1 MKLVLASKSPR
12 RSEILRNAGIDFT
25 VRVADADETIPDGT
39 KPEDA
44 VVFLAARKALA
55 VERAED
61 ETVLGADTIVVL
73 DDKILGKPKD
83 REDAYNMLRSLSG
96 RVHSVFTGV
105 CAVGNG
111 ISLTF
116 AEETKVEFYPLT
128 DDEINEYIDTNEP
141 YDKAGA
147 YGIQGIASKFI
158 RGIQGDYFNVVGLP
172 ISSVYKKIIK
182 MRCIYE
188 KNFNN
193 YYINIYYVF
202 MWMQCNK

>member
-12 RSEILRNAGIDFT
+12 RSEILCNAGIDFT
-25 VRVADADETIPDGT
+25 VRVADADETIPHGT

-55 VERAED
+55 VKRADD
-61 ETVLGADTIVVL
+61 EVVLGADTIVVL

-83 REDAYNMLRSLSG
+83 REDAYNMIKSLSG

-105 CAVGNG
+105 CAVGDG
-111 ISLTF
+111 TSFTF
-116 AEETKVEFYPLT
+116 AEETKVEFYPLS
-128 DDEINEYIDTNEP
+128 DDEINEYISTDEP

-147 YGIQGIASKFI
+147 YGIQGLASKFI
-158 RGIQGDYFNVVGLP
+158 RGIVGDYFNVVGLP

-182 MRCIYE
+182 
-188 KNFNN
+188 K
-193 YYINIYYVF
+193 
-202 MWMQCNK
+202 

>member
-12 RSEILRNAGIDFT
+12 RSEILKNAGIDFT

-44 VVFLAARKALA
+44 VVFLAARKAMA
-55 VERAED
+55 VKREPD
-61 ETVLGADTIVVL
+61 EVVLGADTVVVL

-83 REDAYNMLRSLSG
+83 RNDAFNMIKMLSG

-105 CAVGNG
+105 CAIGDG

-116 AEETKVEFYPLT
+116 AEETKVEFYPLS
-128 DDEINEYIDTNEP
+128 DKEINDYINTNEP

-147 YGIQGIASKFI
+147 YGIQGLASKFI

-172 ISSVYKKIIK
+172 VSSVYKKII
-182 MRCIYE
+182 E
-188 KNFNN
+188 K
-193 YYINIYYVF
+193 
-202 MWMQCNK
+202 Q

>member
-12 RSEILRNAGIDFT
+12 RSEILKNAGYDFT

-44 VVFLAARKALA
+44 VVFLAARKAMA
-55 VERAED
+55 VERADD

-83 REDAYNMLRSLSG
+83 REDAYNMLKSLSG

-105 CAVGNG
+105 CVIENG
-111 ISLTF
+111 RSMTF
-116 AEETKVEFYPLT
+116 AEETQVEFLPLS
-128 DDEINEYIDTNEP
+128 DDDIYEYIDTNDC

-147 YGIQGIASKFI
+147 YGIQGYASKFI
-158 RGIQGDYFNVVGLP
+158 RRIDGDYFNVVGLP
-172 ISSVYKKIIK
+172 ISAIF
-182 MRCIYE
+182 E
-188 KNFNN
+188 KFLQKAKNN
-193 YYINIYYVF
+193 D
-202 MWMQCNK
+202 

>member
-12 RSEILRNAGIDFT
+12 RSEILKNAGIDFT

-44 VVFLAARKALA
+44 VVFLAARKAMA
-55 VERAED
+55 VERKDD
-61 ETVLGADTIVVL
+61 EVVLGADTVVVL

-83 REDAYNMLRSLSG
+83 RNDAFNMIKMLSG

-105 CAVGNG
+105 CAIGDG

-116 AEETKVEFYPLT
+116 AEETKVEFYPLS
-128 DDEINEYIDTNEP
+128 DKEINDYINTNEP

-147 YGIQGIASKFI
+147 YGIQGLASKFI

-172 ISSVYKKIIK
+172 VSSVYKKII
-182 MRCIYE
+182 E
-188 KNFNN
+188 K
-193 YYINIYYVF
+193 
-202 MWMQCNK
+202 Q

>member
-12 RSEILRNAGIDFT
+12 RSEILKNAGIDFT

-44 VVFLAARKALA
+44 VVFLAARKAMA
-55 VERAED
+55 VKREPD
-61 ETVLGADTIVVL
+61 EVVLGADTVVVL

-83 REDAYNMLRSLSG
+83 RNDAFNMIKMLSG

-105 CAVGNG
+105 CAIGDGV
-111 ISLTF
+111 SLTF
-116 AEETKVEFYPLT
+116 AEETKVDFYPLS
-128 DDEINEYIDTNEP
+128 DKEINDYINTNEP

-147 YGIQGIASKFI
+147 YGIQGLASKFI

-172 ISSVYKKIIK
+172 ISYVYNELKRI
-182 MRCIYE
+182 E
-188 KNFNN
+188 GE
-193 YYINIYYVF
+193 
-202 MWMQCNK
+202 